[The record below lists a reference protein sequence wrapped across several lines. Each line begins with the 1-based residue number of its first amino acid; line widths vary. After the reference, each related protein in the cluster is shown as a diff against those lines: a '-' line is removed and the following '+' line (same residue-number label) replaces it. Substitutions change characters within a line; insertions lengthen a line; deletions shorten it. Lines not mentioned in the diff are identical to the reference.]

1 MDLDEEHLRILDQ
14 NGNYITESL
23 NLFPFSI
30 PSPSRQQKSRWKEVP
45 FPDSRF
51 ESCNLFP
58 FPIPS
63 WQMGKTAIFTPNS
76 LQNEPF
82 IYLVTLTKVGKA
94 TPMEISTAVPMEI
107 RTTPM
112 EITTAIPNGESDF
125 DSDNDSQSDG
135 ESDNSNSTES
145 SNDED

>member
-1 MDLDEEHLRILDQ
+1 
-14 NGNYITESL
+14 
-23 NLFPFSI
+23 
-30 PSPSRQQKSRWKEVP
+30 
-45 FPDSRF
+45 
-51 ESCNLFP
+51 
-58 FPIPS
+58 
-63 WQMGKTAIFTPNS
+63 MGKTAIFTPNS

>member
-1 MDLDEEHLRILDQ
+1 
-14 NGNYITESL
+14 
-23 NLFPFSI
+23 
-30 PSPSRQQKSRWKEVP
+30 
-45 FPDSRF
+45 
-51 ESCNLFP
+51 
-58 FPIPS
+58 
-63 WQMGKTAIFTPNS
+63 MGKTAIFTPNS

-125 DSDNDSQSDG
+125 DSDNDS
-135 ESDNSNSTES
+135 
-145 SNDED
+145 